1 MTSSFFKKSIHNSK
15 FIIQKLAL
23 LALLILTFTGCVKY
37 GLSGGDTGSA
47 KTLTVRYFTNEAAG
61 PPNLGQIFT
70 EKLRD
75 YYQIN
80 SKLNQVNESGDWIL
94 EGRIVTYTVTPVS
107 PTGAGTTALNR
118 LTISVNLNFINNME
132 GPNEVKSF
140 ESVFSFY
147 EDFSQT
153 QNLSQVEADL
163 IDTILNRIVFDIFN
177 RTTSNW

>member
-1 MTSSFFKKSIHNSK
+1 MNIIKNLKFKIRN
-15 FIIQKLAL
+15 
-23 LALLILTFTGCVKY
+23 LLILTLLLFLSGSCVNY
-37 GLSGGDTGSA
+37 SLSGGDTGNA
-47 KTLTVRYFTNEAAG
+47 KTLTVRYFSNDAAG
-61 PPNLGQIFT
+61 PPNLAQIFT

-80 SKLNQVNESGDWIL
+80 TKLNQVNESGDWIL
-94 EGRIVTYTVTPVS
+94 EGRIVSYTVTPVA
-107 PTGAGTTALNR
+107 PTGTGTTALNR
-118 LTISVNLNFINNME
+118 LTISVNVNFINNIE
-132 GPNEVKSF
+132 GPNDVKSF

-163 IDTILNRIVFDIFN
+163 IDTILNRIVFDIFS